1 MDIDENDILYTNT
14 FVSNQESTEVPTEYN
29 NEFKKY
35 YENEREKLEETR
47 LRESIERMSI
57 RSMHLDDDNDAGSIM
72 HTNRFTAD
80 AKSILA
86 EGTER
91 KTDRYKKEIKTYVSV
106 DSRDRPKDIFSKP
119 NFFKI
124 FLGKTFTNVKTI
136 RLVSI
141 EFPNTNAV
149 INSTNNRIYWRN
161 QEDIDDDIID
171 PITQTH
177 PVYNVEL
184 RIGSY
189 IVTSLQTEISQKL
202 ASIKRRNKFGDYHY
216 FVVDLDIDTDIVE
229 FTSLVLTQLPNNP
242 ISVTTGLGIVTINAP
257 SHGFVNGQT
266 VYIVGGKNLA
276 GINASVINGPHEIT
290 VINSNTFQYEVNVKA
305 GETAIGGG
313 NTVKSGTLAPFQL
326 LFGKQPYTVAQNIG
340 FALEN
345 SSQRIDTSIKSIEN
359 LYQVQI
365 TTKNPHGFL
374 NSYDYIGNV
383 CLLNN
388 TSTTPN
394 IDGNRVITRIIND
407 RIFLISVSSNI
418 SFPTFN
424 SGFVTFQGRTLDIER
439 VGNYDVDT
447 VLVTT
452 FTDHRLDPD
461 DLNRS
466 ITFYNTTTTPDLNGV
481 HVVYG
486 VISSTQLVVPGSVL
500 ELGSVD
506 VSTPG
511 EAGTIRHHDPI
522 TTLAYNVSQ
531 VTPARYTMFTCENH
545 EMKVGDNIRIYNL
558 VTDPQI
564 PDSVFAVQSVP
575 DTNTF
580 TIDFKTTSY
589 DINTLSMAKI
599 GTDII
604 TLSFPYHGFNKI
616 INISNGAAGKV
627 VITTQLP
634 HNIIDGQNVRLS
646 NTNSVPSIDGGNYV
660 VTLTSDDSF
669 EIDYP
674 PGLVSSG
681 DEGVIGMSNAF
692 ILYGVESVGG
702 IDSEAFNNREHMVR
716 DIIDKHT
723 IKFNVTSY
731 ATETKIG
738 GGDNLYV
745 SSLLHGFSGM
755 QDNTKNSLLN
765 RSINLEGE
773 NYAFLCC
780 PQLSTMM
787 NTGDVRNIFARITL
801 DQSPG
806 SVVFAFLSN
815 PKNFDTVPLD
825 KLNELEF
832 SIVNYD
838 NTLYEFNDLD
848 YSFVLEITEVV
859 DTTDAFNMSSKRG
872 INNR

>member
-1 MDIDENDILYTNT
+1 
-14 FVSNQESTEVPTEYN
+14 
-29 NEFKKY
+29 
-35 YENEREKLEETR
+35 
-47 LRESIERMSI
+47 
-57 RSMHLDDDNDAGSIM
+57 
-72 HTNRFTAD
+72 
-80 AKSILA
+80 
-86 EGTER
+86 
-91 KTDRYKKEIKTYVSV
+91 
-106 DSRDRPKDIFSKP
+106 
-119 NFFKI
+119 
-124 FLGKTFTNVKTI
+124 
-136 RLVSI
+136 
-141 EFPNTNAV
+141 
-149 INSTNNRIYWRN
+149 
-161 QEDIDDDIID
+161 
-171 PITQTH
+171 
-177 PVYNVEL
+177 
-184 RIGSY
+184 
-189 IVTSLQTEISQKL
+189 
-202 ASIKRRNKFGDYHY
+202 
-216 FVVDLDIDTDIVE
+216 
-229 FTSLVLTQLPNNP
+229 
-242 ISVTTGLGIVTINAP
+242 
-257 SHGFVNGQT
+257 
-266 VYIVGGKNLA
+266 
-276 GINASVINGPHEIT
+276 
-290 VINSNTFQYEVNVKA
+290 
-305 GETAIGGG
+305 
-313 NTVKSGTLAPFQL
+313 
-326 LFGKQPYTVAQNIG
+326 
-340 FALEN
+340 
-345 SSQRIDTSIKSIEN
+345 
-359 LYQVQI
+359 
-365 TTKNPHGFL
+365 
-374 NSYDYIGNV
+374 
-383 CLLNN
+383 
-388 TSTTPN
+388 
-394 IDGNRVITRIIND
+394 
-407 RIFLISVSSNI
+407 
-418 SFPTFN
+418 
-424 SGFVTFQGRTLDIER
+424 
-439 VGNYDVDT
+439 
-447 VLVTT
+447 
-452 FTDHRLDPD
+452 
-461 DLNRS
+461 
-466 ITFYNTTTTPDLNGV
+466 
-481 HVVYG
+481 
-486 VISSTQLVVPGSVL
+486 
-500 ELGSVD
+500 
-506 VSTPG
+506 
-511 EAGTIRHHDPI
+511 
-522 TTLAYNVSQ
+522 
-531 VTPARYTMFTCENH
+531 
-545 EMKVGDNIRIYNL
+545 MKVGDNIRIYNL